1 MFSPRGPSQRQCRHL
16 REGGNPQAVSRTDQ
30 TPESSAIRSPKRSW
44 RETAAVAARLL
55 ALSIALVAA
64 GSALV
69 AAGSASGATG
79 SALAVTGSTL
89 AAAGSRMAAPDEVRE
104 IVWEEL
110 MPPGWNP
117 LAVLDALRGND
128 PSDLDALPDSSPR
141 AIELFNAYQ
150 EAVRSAP
157 VVRELNGQKVR
168 LPGFVV
174 PLDFEGV
181 EISEFLLVPYFG
193 ACIHVP
199 PPPSN
204 QIVYVKTVA
213 SYPLQGL
220 FDPVWVTGE
229 IRTDAYPNGLG
240 DAGYTLQATIIEPY

>member
-1 MFSPRGPSQRQCRHL
+1 MNAPQR
-16 REGGNPQAVSRTDQ
+16 REWGAPGR
-30 TPESSAIRSPKRSW
+30 
-44 RETAAVAARLL
+44 AAAAAARSL
-55 ALSIALVAA
+55 ALGIV
-64 GSALV
+64 
-69 AAGSASGATG
+69 
-79 SALAVTGSTL
+79 L
-89 AAAGSRMAAPDEVRE
+89 AAAGPALAAPEEARE
-104 IVWEEL
+104 LEWEEL
-110 MPPGWNP
+110 MPEGWDP
-117 LAVLDALRGND
+117 LAELDALAGDDVQNL
-128 PSDLDALPDSSPR
+128 SDNSVR

-157 VVRELNGQKVR
+157 VVRELDGQKVR

-174 PLDFEGV
+174 PLDFEDT

-204 QIVYVKTVA
+204 QIVYVTTVA
-213 SYPLQGL
+213 GYPLQEL

-229 IRTDAYPNGLG
+229 IRTEAHLNDVG